1 MKRVWK
7 LYLFKYVN
15 DLGHIKWSLDASK
28 SAKLN
33 LFKTHFREIY
43 KKGLGEHIDEQVY
56 ETGLA
61 SLVAGGLQRVEYR
74 YWKRLAALRR

>member
-1 MKRVWK
+1 MQFV
-7 LYLFKYVN
+7 FK
-15 DLGHIKWSLDASK
+15 SK
-28 SAKLN
+28 SFDV
-33 LFKTHFREIY
+33 FKSANSLPGIY

-74 YWKRLAALRR
+74 YWKRLATLRR